1 MGTNKQPGQLT
12 VIKILFLVDAAF
24 QMKGFFMFKYKHGFC
39 IIRCQPFHIG
49 HNRLIEKMM
58 AECEHGTV
66 LIGSAQESGTEKN
79 PLAYFVRK
87 KMVQNVWRH
96 NEAYNRLRIIGVK
109 DDISIPWNYNVLE
122 TIRKEQSEICTPD
135 VMYVGTQK
143 EYLFFAHD
151 VPHVEICS
159 RTTQNFPFLS
169 GNMVRDM
176 IVLEDERWKNFVH
189 PENYDLVKKYF
200 YEDNIN

>member
-1 MGTNKQPGQLT
+1 
-12 VIKILFLVDAAF
+12 
-24 QMKGFFMFKYKHGFC
+24 MFKYKHGFC

-58 AECEHGTV
+58 SECEFGTV

-79 PLAYFVRK
+79 PLPYFVRK

-96 NEAYNRLRIIGVK
+96 TDAYQRLRIVGIK
-109 DDISIPWNYNVLE
+109 DDFSLPWNQHVLA
-122 TIRKEQSEICTPD
+122 TIKKEQPDIAAPD
-135 VMYVGTQK
+135 VMYVGVEK
-143 EYLFFAHD
+143 EYLFFAGD
-151 VPHVEICS
+151 VPNVEICS

-176 IVLEDERWKNFVH
+176 IILEDERWKQFVH
-189 PENYDLVKKYF
+189 PENFELICKYF
-200 YEDNIN
+200 YEDQQNE